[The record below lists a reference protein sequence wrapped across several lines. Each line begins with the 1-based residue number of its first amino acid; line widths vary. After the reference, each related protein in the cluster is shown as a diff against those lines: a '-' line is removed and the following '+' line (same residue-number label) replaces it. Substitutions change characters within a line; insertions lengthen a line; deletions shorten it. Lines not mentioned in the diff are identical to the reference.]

1 MRVLKILLLI
11 GLLMGLVACG
21 SQAGPEPASDAPA
34 TSEDTA
40 DDASAEEDA
49 SDDGSEE
56 ASEDASD
63 DESDDA
69 SEDEGEDDG
78 EQASSPDKVTIRL
91 SWKIKGEFAPPFVAA
106 AEGCFADEGVDVEV
120 LEGSGAGAVIQS
132 LVAGNDQIGYLDAP
146 AMVLGVHQDIPV
158 IMVAN
163 YLKRLP
169 MILVANPD
177 VTLEGPADLE
187 GKQLAVSPFDSFTRL
202 LPTFTSLHDLDL
214 DSIEQVNLETS
225 IWQQSLLSGQIDIMP
240 AFQTNDYYT
249 LLNVAPEDAEFD
261 TLELWEYGLDMLGHG
276 LVVSESYLEENPDTV
291 RAVIRG
297 MNCGV
302 QLTMEDP
309 ENAADIL
316 VEQFPEALD
325 RDVVLQQIDE
335 LGNFMG
341 ETENL
346 GVNTQ
351 DAWDQT
357 LDLMVDSEQID
368 SRRSDEEYYTN
379 EYLPE

>member
-1 MRVLKILLLI
+1 MKAVKLLLLI
-11 GLLMGLVACG
+11 VLLAALAACG
-21 SQAGPEPASDAPA
+21 AQSAPEPASNENTGE
-34 TSEDTA
+34 TSTG
-40 DDASAEEDA
+40 DDGA
-49 SDDGSEE
+49 SDDGASEE
-56 ASEDASD
+56 EPAEEEPAEEEPAAEEEEDA
-63 DESDDA
+63 
-69 SEDEGEDDG
+69 
-78 EQASSPDKVTIRL
+78 EQAADPDKVTIRL

-132 LVAGNDQIGYLDAP
+132 LVAGNDQFGYLDAP

-169 MILVANPD
+169 MILVAD
-177 VTLEGPADLE
+177 AEHGLDGPEDLE
-187 GKQLAVSPFDSFTRL
+187 NTQISVSPFDSFTRL
-202 LPTFTSLHDLDL
+202 LPTFADLHDLDL

-225 IWQQSLLSGQIDIMP
+225 IWQQALLSGQIDIMP
-240 AFQTNDYYT
+240 AYKTNDYYT
-249 LLNVAPEDAEFD
+249 LLNVAPDREFD

-276 LVVSESYLEENPDTV
+276 LVVSHDYLENNPETV
-291 RAVIRG
+291 EAVIRG

-302 QLTMEDP
+302 QKTMEDP
-309 ENAADIL
+309 ERAADIL

-341 ETENL
+341 DEADL
-346 GVNTQ
+346 GVNTS

-357 LDLMVDSEQID
+357 LQLMLDSGQID
-368 SRRSDEEYYTN
+368 EIRSTDAYYTN
-379 EYLPE
+379 DYLP